1 MIQLWAWEYK
11 GKTEFG
17 YEISRG
23 YVGIRRFMR
32 IDSLTSGLMHD
43 ERFITNLRKVKVV
56 DEDAIT
62 ISKAEVDEITSMTI
76 QTKPQ
81 SCAEEAIGFYR
92 AKDTIL
98 RILRHSVVTEPKNF
112 GVIVEAEVEQYP
124 DERQLFVRG
133 TVGTMR
139 PWFAKTVK
147 HKDFAGQDFVFR
159 YNFLDLINPAII
171 SEGVE
176 G

>member
-1 MIQLWAWEYK
+1 MIQLWAWEHENEK
-11 GKTEFG
+11 WVGFEQDG
-17 YEISRG
+17 VLRG
-23 YVGIRRFMR
+23 
-32 IDSLTSGLMHD
+32 SSESGWQGTL
-43 ERFITNLRKVKVV
+43 RSKVTNLRKVKVV

-112 GVIVEAEVEQYP
+112 GAIVEAECRFIIDGKSRFQ
-124 DERQLFVRG
+124 FVRHADG
-133 TVGTMR
+133 SWYANVANTNNTRQV
-139 PWFAKTVK
+139 WS
-147 HKDFAGQDFVFR
+147 
-159 YNFLDLINPAII
+159 DLINPTII

-176 G
+176 